1 MICVCL
7 VFLETQYRERLIA
20 SLLRAYECVHA
31 HPSGFTSTRAQGRR
45 HAPPPPTH
53 TPTCF
58 LGQAPRALIVI
69 DLVAFP
75 ESYRRLLCFPGVF
88 LADACLLAYFLL
100 AKLTGGGR
108 AGPADG
114 GRRRKAGSHLHACG
128 RVADSSIPNCQG
140 KERVVG
146 SNGVEKEC
154 PRSIA

>member
-1 MICVCL
+1 MAPPP
-7 VFLETQYRERLIA
+7 A
-20 SLLRAYECVHA
+20 SLVRQRDDAT
-31 HPSGFTSTRAQGRR
+31 GQSTRAG
-45 HAPPPPTH
+45 
-53 TPTCF
+53 
-58 LGQAPRALIVI
+58 GKEVALACALI

-114 GRRRKAGSHLHACG
+114 DGRRRKAGSHLHACG